1 MPYKPANQAGADS
14 AYYDTLG
21 GLTKGNQGTYD
32 TASKGF
38 QDAYQKISTNPYN
51 EAAQTGVNAAS
62 KDAFA
67 AGSQG
72 IADANHL
79 GSFAPMLEA
88 FGFDPNFDNFN
99 HGMQGATDM
108 QQVLNARSGV
118 AGSPFGAGATGDAGA
133 AFTRQWN
140 ADRYG
145 KAQSALQALG
155 QLFSTRQDM
164 AGTGAQQE
172 GAAALAPMQTSNDIN
187 FANIQALQAL
197 VDGLGAAGKPLQ
209 GDVSQYGDYLKL
221 GQSSTQIAADVTKQN
236 NANPGILGG
245 LGAVFGLASNF
256 IPGMGGA
263 SGLLSLFGKGG
274 ASGQGGSSSLASKNP
289 TKGG

>member
-1 MPYKPANQAGADS
+1 MGGHDAPMPYKPANQAGADS

-51 EAAQTGVNAAS
+51 EAAQAGVNQAS
-62 KDAFA
+62 GDAYA
-67 AGSQG
+67 AGARG

-79 GSFAPMLEA
+79 GGFAPLLEA
-88 FGFDPNFDNFN
+88 YGFDPNFDNFN
-99 HGMQGATDM
+99 HGMQGATDT

-133 AFTRQWN
+133 AFTRQWD

-145 KAQSALQALG
+145 KAQSAIQALG

-164 AGTGAQQE
+164 AGKGAQQE
-172 GAAALAPMQTSNDIN
+172 GAAAVAPQQQFNDTN

-197 VDGLGAAGKPLQ
+197 VDGLSAAGKPLQ
-209 GDVSQYGDYLKL
+209 GDIGQYGDYLKL
-221 GQSSTQIAADVTKQN
+221 GQSSTQIAADATKQN
-236 NANPGILGG
+236 NANPGILGAVG
-245 LGAVFGLASNF
+245 KIAGMAASAYTGGAGG
-256 IPGMGGA
+256 GMG
-263 SGLLSLFGKGG
+263 GLLSLFG
-274 ASGQGGSSSLASKNP
+274 
-289 TKGG
+289 